1 MKLQKWR
8 WLALL
13 TSFVIIFASASVFSC
28 HCIMAATHGWRLALG
43 AQMGLKF
50 SCPMIYCWPNRLG

>member
-13 TSFVIIFASASVFSC
+13 TSFVIVFASASVFSC

-43 AQMGLKF
+43 AQAGLKC
-50 SCPMIYCWPNRLG
+50 S